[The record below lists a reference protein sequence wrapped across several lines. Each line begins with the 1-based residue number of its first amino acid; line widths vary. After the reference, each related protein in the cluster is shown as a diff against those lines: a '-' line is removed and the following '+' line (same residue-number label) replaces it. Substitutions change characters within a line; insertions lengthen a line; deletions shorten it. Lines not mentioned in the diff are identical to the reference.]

1 MSGIIRVTPAELIS
15 MSNRYTSESSQVG
28 EQISR
33 LDNMISEL
41 EGMWEGESSRAF
53 GEQYQTLRPSFL
65 QMQQLL
71 EDISMQLT
79 STAKSLEDAD
89 AQIANQIRG

>member
-15 MSNRYTSESSQVG
+15 MANRYTSESGQVG

-53 GEQYQTLRPSFL
+53 AEQYQTLRPSFL

-79 STAKSLEDAD
+79 STSKSLEDAD